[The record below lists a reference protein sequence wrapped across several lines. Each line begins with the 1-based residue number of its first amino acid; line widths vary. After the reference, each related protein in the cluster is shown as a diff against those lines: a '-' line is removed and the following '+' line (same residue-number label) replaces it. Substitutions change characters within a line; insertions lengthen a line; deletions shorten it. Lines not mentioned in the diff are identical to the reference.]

1 MHKRFSFWGLLGL
14 ALALVCCLHLPA
26 VARGDLPANPGPRH
40 YDELT
45 FPPLPEIT
53 LPAYE
58 RYSLPNGL
66 VVYLVEDHH
75 LPLVRGNAL
84 FRAGSRWEPAEK
96 VGLAQLTGITMRLGG
111 TQSHPSADLNRLLEQ
126 RAAAIETSISTSSGS
141 ASFDA
146 LSKDTDFVLQLFAE
160 VIQTPAFELEQVAL
174 ATNQLRGAIA
184 RRNDNPSDIA
194 SREFSKLL
202 YGAESPYARTV
213 EYSTLGAIQ
222 QQNIINFHRTY
233 IRPETTL
240 LGIVGDFDRQQMKA
254 LLKKYF
260 GAWRVTTAKPNL
272 APPSASQHN
281 DDHIFLAD
289 QAHLSQSTV
298 LMGQLGGLA
307 KDPDY
312 PALTV
317 MNGVLSGFGGR
328 LFNNIRSQQGLAY
341 SVSGSWQAA
350 YDYPGTFLAGG
361 QTRTETTAQFIQSLR
376 AEIKRLQTSPVSP
389 AELTYA
395 KESIL
400 NSFIFRFE
408 NPGQTLS
415 RLMTY
420 EYYGYPPDFIFDYQR
435 QVKATTIDQIQT
447 VAQKHLR
454 PETMVTLIVGQEKGL
469 QPQLQRLGSPVS
481 TLDLTTQQA
490 PSP

>member
-1 MHKRFSFWGLLGL
+1 MHKRFSFWGLL
-14 ALALVCCLHLPA
+14 ALALFCCLHWPA
-26 VARGDLPANPGPRH
+26 VARGDLPTKAGPRH

-58 RYSLPNGL
+58 RYVLANGL

-84 FRAGSRWEPAEK
+84 FRVGSRWEPSQQ
-96 VGLAQLTGITMRLGG
+96 VGLAQLTGTTMRLGG
-111 TQSHPSADLNRLLEQ
+111 TQGHPSADLNRLLEQ

-146 LSKDTDFVLQLFAE
+146 LSKDTGFVLQLFAE
-160 VIQTPAFELEQVAL
+160 VIQTPAFEPNQVAL
-174 ATNQLRGAIA
+174 AANQLRGAIA
-184 RRNDNPSDIA
+184 RRNDHPSDIA

-213 EYSTLGAIQ
+213 EDATLAAIQ
-222 QQNIINFHRTY
+222 REDLVNFHRTY

-240 LGIVGDFDRQQMKA
+240 LGIVGDFDRRQMKDWLA
-254 LLKKYF
+254 KYF
-260 GAWRVTTAKPNL
+260 GTWQAPPPKPNL
-272 APPSASQHN
+272 VPPTARQQN
-281 DDHIFLAD
+281 DDQIFLAD
-289 QAHLSQSTV
+289 QPHLSQSTV

-420 EYYGYPPDFIFDYQR
+420 EYYDYPPDFIFDYQR
-435 QVKATTIDQIQT
+435 QVKATTIDQIQR

-454 PETMVTLIVGQEKGL
+454 PEAMVTLIVGQEKGL
-469 QPQLQRLGSPVS
+469 KPQLQSLGAPV
-481 TLDLTTQQA
+481 TFLELKTEAA